1 VIATGRL
8 EVSEVYEFFQTDL
21 NLANVYLLDTY
32 HEVYVWLGKSASE
45 SQYKQVLEFAN
56 RYVREMATRRKIYVP
71 LIATE
76 DGEEQVEF
84 TRHFH
89 TWVTKPPFI
98 DPAIGRD
105 DRYADL
111 MFQVRLLRCLLCA
124 VCVCTCTC
132 VRAVCVCE
140 AYDCCVAQV
149 YKKKEQEKAKEKELR
164 LAQAKTKEPLRK
176 IDWIEWIRKEI
187 PELILNE
194 GEFSDE
200 EDGTTPHTTRH
211 TPHTTRHTPHG
222 TTHAA
227 QHTRHI
233 D

>member
-1 VIATGRL
+1 M
-8 EVSEVYEFFQTDL
+8 YEFFQTDL

-71 LIATE
+71 LISTE

-111 MFQVRLLRCLLCA
+111 MFQVRLLRVVCACVSCA
-124 VCVCTCTC
+124 VCRVRC
-132 VRAVCVCE
+132 VRVSCAVCACVVCGV
-140 AYDCCVAQV
+140 CGVCRVR
-149 YKKKEQEKAKEKELR
+149 KA
-164 LAQAKTKEPLRK
+164 
-176 IDWIEWIRKEI
+176 
-187 PELILNE
+187 
-194 GEFSDE
+194 
-200 EDGTTPHTTRH
+200 
-211 TPHTTRHTPHG
+211 
-222 TTHAA
+222 
-227 QHTRHI
+227 
-233 D
+233 